1 MTDMVWL
8 VTQGGFDDYQ
18 IIYVFQGEEAA
29 ARHVKWW
36 NTYWNTGP
44 DGSMT
49 RRVEAHEVLTE
60 SPKMDRSTLIRTG
73 P

>member
-18 IIYVFQGEEAA
+18 IIYVMQSEEAA

-36 NTYWNTGP
+36 NTYWDADRWET
-44 DGSMT
+44 SMT

-60 SPKMDRSTLIRTG
+60 APKMDRSTLKG
-73 P
+73 H